1 MHVLVFPI
9 NVLHLY
15 SCFQS
20 SCEIFLK
27 FLPKGKKLSI
37 SNTEKEEEEKKKD
50 KHSSMGFCQ
59 CISDIPG
66 NQLS

>member
-37 SNTEKEEEEKKKD
+37 SNTEKEEEEKKKTNILLWG
-50 KHSSMGFCQ
+50 SVSVFQ
-59 CISDIPG
+59 IYQEIS
-66 NQLS
+66 